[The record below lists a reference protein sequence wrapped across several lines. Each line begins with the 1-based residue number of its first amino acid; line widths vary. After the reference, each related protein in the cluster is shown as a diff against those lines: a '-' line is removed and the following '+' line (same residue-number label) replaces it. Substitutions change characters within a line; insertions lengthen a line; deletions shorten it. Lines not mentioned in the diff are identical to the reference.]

1 LYFRFRILIL
11 YICINEMGLFGN
23 IFKKKQEYP
32 AADLSVLKTD
42 IHSHFIPG
50 IDDGASNM
58 EHSLELI
65 RGMQK
70 LGYKK
75 LITTPHIMGDFYR
88 NTPEI
93 IRSGLKDLRD
103 ACKKENI
110 EIELDAASEYYIDY
124 EFLTKIKE
132 KELLTFGKNYVL
144 VEISFLS
151 EPPMLGEA
159 VFNMLTSGYQPVL
172 AHVERYV
179 HWHQNFGRYEELKS
193 RGVLLQ
199 LNINSL
205 TGYYSP
211 EVKKMAEQLIEA
223 GMISFLGSDCH
234 HTNHIDLMN
243 ACLKEP
249 YLHQLLASGN
259 LLNNTL

>member
-1 LYFRFRILIL
+1 
-11 YICINEMGLFGN
+11 MGLFGN

-32 AADLSVLKTD
+32 AADLSVLKMD
-42 IHSHFIPG
+42 VHSHFIPG
-50 IDDGASNM
+50 IDDGAATM
-58 EHSLELI
+58 EDSISLI
-65 RGMQK
+65 RGMQE
-70 LGYKK
+70 LGYTK
-75 LITTPHIMGDFYR
+75 LITTPHIMSDFYK
-88 NTPEI
+88 NTPDI
-93 IRSGLKDLRD
+93 IMSGLEDLRE

-110 EIELDAASEYYIDY
+110 ATEIDAAAEYYIDY

-172 AHVERYV
+172 AHVERYM

-193 RGVLLQ
+193 RGVLFQ

-211 EVKKMAEQLIEA
+211 DVKKMGEQLIDA

-234 HTNHIDLMN
+234 HQSHIGLMN
-243 ACLKEP
+243 LCLKES
-249 YLHQLLASGN
+249 YLHKLIESGN
-259 LLNNTL
+259 LLNHTL